1 MSPDARRS
9 ASWKVD
15 RLSLKIAASVVPGVL
30 LAGIASVALF
40 DSRIWPTALVVGLAA
55 GLISYFST
63 RYYLSARIR
72 LAHNTLLAIR
82 RRRFETL
89 DAARVPAGDELSRLI
104 RQVYRTG
111 RALQAEIEELRKL
124 ENYRREFL
132 GNVSH
137 ELKTPIFAI
146 QGFAETLIDGAMED
160 PRVNRQFLD
169 RILRNAERLAGLTS
183 ELAEISRIETG
194 ELVMAPVEFEL
205 APLVR
210 EVVESLEV
218 QAESA
223 GIGLTEAL
231 PASLPVVS
239 ADRERIRQVLVNLIE
254 NGIKYN
260 NPGGRVEVRGL
271 QLPSGLVKVTVV
283 DDGIGI
289 DREHI
294 PRLTERFFRV
304 DKSRS
309 RSRGGTGLGLAIV
322 KHILE
327 AHHQRLT
334 VESLPGRGS
343 SFSFTLESGKP
354 VHPPAAAGS
363 TSVNRG

>member
-1 MSPDARRS
+1 MAPVTRRS

-15 RLSLKIAASVVPGVL
+15 RLSLKIAASVVAGVL
-30 LAGIASVALF
+30 PVVFVSLALLGSHL
-40 DSRIWPTALVVGLAA
+40 WPTGLVVGLAA
-55 GLISYFST
+55 GLVA
-63 RYYLSARIR
+63 YLSALFHLSARLR
-72 LAHNTLLAIR
+72 LAHDTLLAIR

-89 DAARVPAGDELSRLI
+89 EAARVPQGDELSRLI

-124 ENYRREFL
+124 ENYRKEFL

-146 QGFAETLIDGAMED
+146 QGFAETLIDGAVDDQE
-160 PRVNRQFLD
+160 VNRQFLE
-169 RILRNAERLAGLTS
+169 RILRNAQRLAGLTS
-183 ELAEISRIETG
+183 ELSEISRIETG
-194 ELVMAPVEFEL
+194 ELVMEPSEFEL
-205 APLVR
+205 AALVR
-210 EVVESLEV
+210 EVVESLDV

-223 GIGLTEAL
+223 GIRLTEAL
-231 PASLPVVS
+231 PASLPAVH
-239 ADRERIRQVLVNLIE
+239 ADRERIRQVLMNLIE

-260 NPGGRVEVRGL
+260 NPGGQVEVRGL
-271 QLPSGLVKVTVV
+271 HLPSGLVKVSVV

-309 RSRGGTGLGLAIV
+309 RARGGTGLGLAIV

-327 AHHQRLT
+327 AHQQRLT
-334 VESLPGRGS
+334 VESLPEKGS
-343 SFSFTLESGKP
+343 SFSFTLESHKP
-354 VHPPAAAGS
+354 EPPAPSSGS
-363 TSVNRG
+363 PAMEVG